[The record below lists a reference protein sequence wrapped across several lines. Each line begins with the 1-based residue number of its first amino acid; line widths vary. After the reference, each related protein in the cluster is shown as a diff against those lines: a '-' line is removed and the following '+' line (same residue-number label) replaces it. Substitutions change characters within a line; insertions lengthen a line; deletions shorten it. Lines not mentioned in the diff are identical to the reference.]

1 MLLGEAGGANEI
13 KGVEGAIMA
22 ELDSVKRQFKV
33 WLNFKQKSDVNS
45 SYTVRHLRHCD
56 FNTPKDFLAYV
67 ASR

>member
-33 WLNFKQKSDVNS
+33 WLNFKQKSDVHS
-45 SYTVRHLRHCD
+45 APCAICGTVISTR
-56 FNTPKDFLAYV
+56 
-67 ASR
+67 

>member
-45 SYTVRHLRHCD
+45 APCTICGTVISTR
-56 FNTPKDFLAYV
+56 
-67 ASR
+67 